1 MLAMIGRRATALIP
15 VLLIVTFGVFMLTGL
30 IPGDPAVT
38 LAGGE
43 QATPERIEEVRRELG
58 LDRPLL
64 VRYLDWLGNAVRGD
78 FGTSIYNDR
87 YTVIE
92 DILQRIPVTMG
103 LAFLAIIFGLVV
115 AVPIGI
121 LAGMKPGGAVDR
133 VSIIGISLGIAIP
146 NFFLA
151 MVLVAIFAVQLRWL
165 PAMGFTRITDSPSQ
179 WLNSM
184 ILPAFSLGLFA
195 GASVARQIRAAL
207 VDVMNS
213 NYVRTAWAMGAAAPT
228 VVVRHALKNA
238 AIPAVTVL
246 GLQMTS
252 LLGGSILIEQIF
264 SLPGLGSYL
273 IRALLA
279 QDLPVI
285 LGVTTFFV
293 LLHLIMTLLMDISYG
308 VLNPKV
314 RVS

>member
-1 MLAMIGRRATALIP
+1 
-15 VLLIVTFGVFMLTGL
+15 
-30 IPGDPAVT
+30 
-38 LAGGE
+38 
-43 QATPERIEEVRRELG
+43 
-58 LDRPLL
+58 
-64 VRYLDWLGNAVRGD
+64 
-78 FGTSIYNDR
+78 
-87 YTVIE
+87 
-92 DILQRIPVTMG
+92 
-103 LAFLAIIFGLVV
+103 
-115 AVPIGI
+115 
-121 LAGMKPGGAVDR
+121 
-133 VSIIGISLGIAIP
+133 VSIIGISMGIAIP

-165 PAMGFTRITDSPSQ
+165 PAMGFTRITDSPVQ
-179 WLNSM
+179 WLNNM

-213 NYVRTAWAMGAAAPT
+213 NYVRTAWAMGGTAQT

-308 VLNPKV
+308 ILNPKV